1 MEAVT
6 IDLNEFTPDV
16 VLPVDPEF
24 VEQYHAMAALGEAVA
39 RESKVVIVG
48 MARDIGNILPVTIA
62 RLQEIG
68 SDFGRWTAVIVE
80 NDSTDDTK
88 AVLQSWAESSGGNV
102 LADCRDLGHDDL
114 RGFEASRV
122 QRYAT
127 YRNRYREL
135 ARDRWPDADYVLA
148 VDMDPWG
155 GFSESGISNSLG
167 WMHTMPA
174 AACMA
179 STSIYR
185 AITDGKTKVWAHYDA
200 WAFRAWGDSAR
211 FDRYF
216 PLWLPP
222 PGAAPIKVYS
232 AFGACALYDAKRF
245 YEAEYVSIDGDIEHA
260 GFHKNIREAGGEIY
274 LNPASR
280 VVMHWLSEY
289 L

>member
-24 VEQYHAMAALGEAVA
+24 VEQYQAMAAFGEAVA
-39 RESKVVIVG
+39 RDSKVVIVG

-68 SDFGRWTAVIVE
+68 SGFGRWTAVIVE

-114 RGFEASRV
+114 RGFEATRV
-122 QRYAT
+122 QRYAM

-200 WAFRAWGDSAR
+200 WAFRAWGEAAR

-245 YEAEYVSIDGDIEHA
+245 YAAEYVSIDADIEHA
-260 GFHKNIREAGGEIY
+260 GFHKNIRDAGGEIY